1 MCKVNKI
8 KKYLVEVKNSS
19 PLRIGN
25 GDDEGIGILLQDG
38 HAVINGTTLAG
49 IFNEFAEEIEKD
61 IKELIFPPQDK
72 RDISK
77 VYFYDS
83 LSEEEIEDEDFICRT
98 HIRINEKL
106 GSTEEGHL
114 FNEYHISEGKTFSFR
129 FDVMGLELEEEQYVG
144 ICKYVEEFICR
155 LAKGQISIGSKE
167 TFGFGK
173 FDVGED
179 EKYYAKEFDLSK
191 EEDLNKYLD
200 INISEKK
207 DLDSKDIKLDNVSG
221 CEIVFKGY
229 CEDGFII
236 NDDYK
241 NENKKQVGV
250 THREF
255 INDEEYIVIPSS
267 TIKGIVRAYS
277 NKIYRT
283 LGKDISELYDIFG
296 CNDDEVNKKKGKIT
310 FNDCKIKK
318 NEGNILKEC
327 SRIMV
332 DRFTGGNI
340 NVFHNEVVVVPN
352 KEGFEPL
359 EFKVGLKD
367 YNEKALALILL
378 TLRDMGLGYVTVG
391 SGSSVG
397 YGRLTG
403 ESIKVIAKD
412 KKEFSIEFEG
422 ESLKGNVEEANRIIE
437 SLLNGGV

>member
-19 PLRIGN
+19 PLRVGN
-25 GDDEGIGILLQDG
+25 GDDEGIGILLQDK

-49 IFNEFAEEIEKD
+49 IFQEFVSDGD
-61 IKELIFPPQDK
+61 IKNLIFPPQSN

-83 LSEEEIEDEDFICRT
+83 LSEEEIEDEAFICRT

-106 GSTEEGHL
+106 GSAEEKHL
-114 FNEYHISEGKTFSFR
+114 FNEYHISEGKRFCFR
-129 FDVMGLELEEEQYVG
+129 FDVMGLELEEDQYCG
-144 ICKYVEEFICR
+144 ICEYVEEFICR
-155 LAKGQISIGSKE
+155 LAKGQVSIGSKA

-173 FDVGED
+173 FELCED
-179 EKYYAKEFDLSK
+179 DKYYAKEFDLSK

-207 DLDSKDIKLDNVSG
+207 YLEPQDINLHNVLG
-221 CEIVFKGY
+221 CEIIFKGY

-250 THREF
+250 THTEV
-255 INDEEYIVIPSS
+255 INGDEYVVIPSS
-267 TIKGIVRAYS
+267 TIKGVVRAYS
-277 NKIYRT
+277 SKIYRT
-283 LGKDISELYDIFG
+283 LDKDISELDDIFG
-296 CNDDEVNKKKGKIT
+296 CNGDSLKEKKKGKIT

-318 NEGNILKEC
+318 NQGNILKEC

-340 NVFHNEVVVVPN
+340 NVFHNEVVVVP
-352 KEGFEPL
+352 KKDVVEPL
-359 EFKVGLKD
+359 EFRISLKD
-367 YNEKALALILL
+367 YDEKALALILL
-378 TLRDMGLGYVTVG
+378 TLRDMGLGYVTIG

-403 ESIKVIAKD
+403 KSISLITKD
-412 KKEFSIEFEG
+412 EKNFSIDFDG
-422 ESLKGNVEEANRIIE
+422 EVLKGNVEEANRIIE

>member
-1 MCKVNKI
+1 MFKVNKI

-19 PLRIGN
+19 PLRVGN
-25 GDDEGIGILLQDG
+25 GDDEGINILLQDR

-49 IFNEFAEEIEKD
+49 IFNEFAEGIEKD

-83 LSEEEIEDEDFICRT
+83 LSEEEIEDRDFICRT

-106 GSTEEGHL
+106 GSAEEGHL
-114 FNEYHISEGKTFSFR
+114 FNEYHISEGKTFFFR
-129 FDVMGLELEEEQYVG
+129 FDVMGLDIEENSYKKVCQ
-144 ICKYVEEFICR
+144 YVEEFICR
-155 LAKGQISIGSKE
+155 LSKGQISIGSKE
-167 TFGFGK
+167 NFGFGK
-173 FDVGED
+173 FDIGE
-179 EKYYAKEFDLSK
+179 ERYYAKEFDLSK

-207 DLDSKDIKLDNVSG
+207 DLEPQDINLHNASG

-241 NENKKQVGV
+241 DENKKQVGV
-250 THREF
+250 THTEV
-255 INDEEYIVIPSS
+255 INKEEYVVIPSS

-277 NKIYRT
+277 SKIYRT

-296 CNDDEVNKKKGKIT
+296 CSDDEVKRKKGKVT

-318 NEGNILKEC
+318 NEGNILKEY

-332 DRFTGGNI
+332 DRFTGGNM
-340 NVFHNEVVVVPN
+340 NVFHNEVVVIPN

-359 EFKVGLKD
+359 EFRISLKD
-367 YNEKALALILL
+367 YNEKVLALILL
-378 TLRDMGLGYVTVG
+378 TLRDMGLGYVTIG

-403 ESIKVIAKD
+403 KSINLITKD
-412 KKEFSIEFEG
+412 KKEFSIDFEG
-422 ESLKGNVEEANRIIE
+422 EALKGDVGEANRIIE
-437 SLLNGGV
+437 SLINGGV